1 MTPNNG
7 VTVMSDHNR
16 LDKALNSIQHSEIP
30 PTTERLHNDWNR
42 GAYTGQRSVLLRQNQ
57 GLPDVVCSQEQFS
70 GPGGNVRRAES
81 FLRGDRHPQGSS
93 SDEYSELEGLD
104 LDVAA
109 DKSGPL
115 TAIAYALGI
124 MLSAALWIWVG

>member
-1 MTPNNG
+1 MT
-7 VTVMSDHNR
+7 DHNR

-42 GAYTGQRSVLLRQNQ
+42 GAYTGQRSVLLRENQ
-57 GLPDVVCSQEQFS
+57 GLSDAVCSQEQFS

-81 FLRGDRHPQGSS
+81 FLRGDRHPQGTSGYECDS
-93 SDEYSELEGLD
+93 LEGLD

-109 DKSGPL
+109 DR
-115 TAIAYALGI
+115 
-124 MLSAALWIWVG
+124 